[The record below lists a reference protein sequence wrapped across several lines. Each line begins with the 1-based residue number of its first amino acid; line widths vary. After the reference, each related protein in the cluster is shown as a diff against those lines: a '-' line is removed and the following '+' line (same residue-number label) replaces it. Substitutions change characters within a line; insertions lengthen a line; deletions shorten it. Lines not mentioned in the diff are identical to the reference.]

1 MFALSHRRET
11 LGCALHVALAHR
23 RPRVLQAL
31 LQSHG
36 PAAFAATLSLASGRV
51 IADALSTLP
60 AWQREQVFRCL
71 TRAARRR
78 CVEVGGRAFYA
89 PARSGL
95 LERLLSFRQPPR
107 AARP

>member
-1 MFALSHRRET
+1 MFALPPSREP

-78 CVEVGGRAFYA
+78 CVEVGGRAFDA

>member
-11 LGCALHVALAHR
+11 LGFALHVALAHR
-23 RPRVLQAL
+23 RPQILQAL

-60 AWQREQVFRCL
+60 AWQREQVLRRL
-71 TRAARRR
+71 TRTAHRRR
-78 CVEVGGRAFYA
+78 VEVGGRAFEA
-89 PARSGL
+89 PARTGL
-95 LERLLSFRQPPR
+95 LERLLSFLPMRT
-107 AARP
+107 ARP